1 MHAVGWGQMNRGPT
15 GSPGPLPLLH
25 VTVVFSTWHMRPAPF
40 AAIGSP
46 SFCLFDPFPLLLLP
60 STSTRSSPPRLEP
73 RYHPEIPPSF
83 AWIVVSSDLFCSLIF
98 RAQSDPHLPP
108 PPSPL
113 QSNHFSADS
122 FAVCMVECL
131 LIGSLFVKKFG
142 DWAESAAYSH
152 TAINTADGFRIMYQ
166 HACACGS

>member
-1 MHAVGWGQMNRGPT
+1 MPLAEVRWTEVPQVPRS
-15 GSPGPLPLLH
+15 SPPPPRDGRLLH
-25 VTVVFSTWHMRPAPF
+25 VTHAPC
-40 AAIGSP
+40 ALCGDWLPIILPLRSIPSP
-46 SFCLFDPFPLLLLP
+46 PPLHLHALLPTSSRTQVSSRNPPFLSLDCYFERFVLLFDFPCSIW
-60 STSTRSSPPRLEP
+60 STS
-73 RYHPEIPPSF
+73 
-83 AWIVVSSDLFCSLIF
+83 
-98 RAQSDPHLPP
+98 

-131 LIGSLFVKKFG
+131 LIGCLFVKKFG